1 MPKFVVDNILEVV
14 LRHDTD
20 AVCTLVNI
28 VHILTSAMEILK
40 SYGEVRSDVAEGV
53 AEDILAALVL
63 IIR

>member
-1 MPKFVVDNILEVV
+1 LPKIVVDKILEVV

-28 VHILTSAMEILK
+28 VHILASAMEILK

-53 AEDILAALVL
+53 AEDILATLVL

>member
-1 MPKFVVDNILEVV
+1 MPKLVVDKILEVV

-20 AVCTLVNI
+20 AVCALVNI

-40 SYGEVRSDVAEGV
+40 SYGEVRSDVTEGV
-53 AEDILAALVL
+53 AEDILATLVL